1 MRLES
6 DRIVLR
12 ALEKKDATTLMI
24 WENNPEHWR
33 VSDTEAPYSLHGIQ
47 QFIEQQDNFRTCG
60 QVRLMIIIKQTNE
73 AIGCIDLFDGHGR
86 HRRAAVGILLADEQQ
101 RGKGYAA
108 ESLALIEKYAC
119 EILDLHQLYAHVED
133 QNKESIRLFENA
145 GFNHVGTLKDWRRW
159 NKSWH
164 TILIFQKIFIAD
176 ED

>member
-24 WENNPEHWR
+24 WENNPDNWR
-33 VSDTEAPYSLHGIQ
+33 VSDTEVPYSLQSIQ
-47 QFIEQQDNFRTCG
+47 QYIEQQENFRTSG
-60 QVRLMIIIKQTNE
+60 QVRLMIINKQTNE
-73 AIGCIDLFDGHGR
+73 AIGCIDLFDGHSR
-86 HRRAAVGILLADEQQ
+86 HRRAAVGILVADEQN

-108 ESLALIEKYAC
+108 ESLELIEKYAS
-119 EILDLHQLYAHVED
+119 EILDLHQLYAHVEE
-133 QNKESIRLFENA
+133 QNTESIRLFENA

-159 NKSWH
+159 KKSWH
-164 TILIFQKIFIAD
+164 TILIYQKILGLD